1 MFLELSIWQCDQMWQ
16 FVAILVIFPIGDNFF
31 TKNWKKLATFMAIFR
46 NAKNFIVDNVKQW
59 RLALDV
65 YIFALEMAFD
75 IDIWNLLINFDADI
89 LG

>member
-16 FVAILVIFPIGDNFF
+16 FVAILVIFPIGDNLF
-31 TKNWKKLATFMAIFR
+31 TPNGKKLATFMVIFR
-46 NAKNFIVDNVKQW
+46 NAKNVIVDHVKQW
-59 RLALDV
+59 SFALDV